1 MASEFNAID
10 YAQELQSAGVPEKQ
24 AAIYASALTQV
35 LDSLALGSE
44 LEAFRVELRA
54 QLTEFRA
61 LFETFKIEINAGL
74 ASIEALINATETTLR
89 ADFKI
94 LRSEVK
100 LLRWTVVFSVGLQIA
115 VLLKLIYP

>member
-10 YAQELQSAGVPEKQ
+10 YAQELQSAGVPEEQ
-24 AAIYASALTQV
+24 AAIYASALTKV
-35 LDSLALGSE
+35 LNGFALGSE

-61 LFETFKIEINAGL
+61 QLEAFKIEINARL
-74 ASIEALINATETTLR
+74 TSIEALMNAMETTLR

-94 LRSEVK
+94 LRSELK
-100 LLRWTVVFSVGLQIA
+100 MLRWVVVFSVGLQIA